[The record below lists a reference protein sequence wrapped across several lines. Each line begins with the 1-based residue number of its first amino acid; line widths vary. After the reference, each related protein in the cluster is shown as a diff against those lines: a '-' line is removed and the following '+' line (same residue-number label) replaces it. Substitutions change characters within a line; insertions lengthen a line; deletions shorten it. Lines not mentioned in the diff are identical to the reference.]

1 MSRIFLGKWW
11 HWGILVASVAA
22 LWVAGEKRMHVIHFN
37 AFILSLLV
45 VTAIVYIVKFS
56 LPLAFA
62 LAGIFAGVRYRS
74 TLKSQIDAF
83 FTFACIAVGLSA
95 GTRALGIG
103 VILAF
108 FFALTILI
116 APPGRDD

>member
-45 VTAIVYIVKFS
+45 VTAIVV
-56 LPLAFA
+56 AF
-62 LAGIFAGVRYRS
+62 
-74 TLKSQIDAF
+74 
-83 FTFACIAVGLSA
+83 
-95 GTRALGIG
+95 
-103 VILAF
+103 
-108 FFALTILI
+108 LI
-116 APPGRDD
+116 ARTRPGERVTRDRLDSNR